1 MVTTINETGLTLIKK
16 FEGLRLKA
24 YKCAAGV
31 WTIGYG
37 HTKGVK
43 EGDVITEKEAEAL
56 LQEDLDKFIDHVR
69 YYDET
74 YNYNFNENEF
84 SALVSFAFN
93 IGTLRGITNGGKR
106 TKFQIGSKFNAYV
119 YAGGKKL
126 NGLIKRRAAEYNLYN
141 TPVVNADNSYI
152 VGSTYVICASGLNVR
167 KEPCVTSEKAQ
178 KTSLKK
184 GTKIVV
190 EAVVLDTDGNT
201 WLKISKGYI
210 AAIYQGN
217 VYVKEE

>member
-1 MVTTINETGLTLIKK
+1 MVTTINEAGLALIKK

-24 YKCAAGV
+24 YKCAAG
-31 WTIGYG
+31 
-37 HTKGVK
+37 
-43 EGDVITEKEAEAL
+43 
-56 LQEDLDKFIDHVR
+56 
-69 YYDET
+69 
-74 YNYNFNENEF
+74 
-84 SALVSFAFN
+84 
-93 IGTLRGITNGGKR
+93 
-106 TKFQIGSKFNAYV
+106 
-119 YAGGKKL
+119 GKKL
-126 NGLIKRRAAEYNLYN
+126 NGLIKRRAEEYNLYN

-152 VGSTYVICASGLNVR
+152 VGNTYVISASGLNVR
-167 KEPCVTSEKAQ
+167 KEPTVTSEKAQ

-217 VYVKEE
+217 VYVKEGIIWNIQQ